1 MCEVQVFTFTS
12 TMCLV
17 QVFTFTSTLRRI
29 FSRIHT
35 HIHTH
40 THTHTHLHT
49 PTGGQGNEEG
59 WLSQC
64 IQCTD
69 THTDIH
75 RHHSVWSV
83 LTHVPHPHV
92 APLSLSYR
100 THTWRHSLSLLWE
113 CRTSRKTSRLCG
125 LPFMSA
131 WSRFVALCVFV
142 ALMSLFVQ
150 TCVRVEESL
159 VSLCVQTCVRVEESL
174 CRPSLFCSLSF
185 CCSRPLL
192 PSPCGLCHATGLSCC
207 ARVRVRVN
215 ACECAQAG
223 GTHATARRH

>member
-92 APLSLSYR
+92 APLSLSLVGMQDVKKNKQALWTAVYVGMVQVCCTLCLCCTYVFVCTDMCAR
-100 THTWRHSLSLLWE
+100 GGESVSSFSLLL
-113 CRTSRKTSRLCG
+113 S
-125 LPFMSA
+125 
-131 WSRFVALCVFV
+131 FVL
-142 ALMSLFVQ
+142 LLS
-150 TCVRVEESL
+150 
-159 VSLCVQTCVRVEESL
+159 
-174 CRPSLFCSLSF
+174 PSLAL
-185 CCSRPLL
+185 SRPLL
-192 PSPCGLCHATGLSCC
+192 PSLALSCPLLPSPCVLCHATGLSCC
-207 ARVRVRVN
+207 VRVRVRVRVD